1 MKRFRISKK
10 KNWKR
15 AELEELRS
23 LVDNKTNEELCL
35 YFNVSKETLAN
46 TMQKH
51 QIKRSE
57 EILKQVRVE
66 AMAGENN
73 PNWKGGIS
81 KDGARYSALQR
92 QRYPERKHARDAVYR
107 ALKTGELVKPLK
119 CQDCGKVAYLEGHHE
134 SYASTHWLIVVWLCK
149 PCHNIRD
156 KELLETTTDKIAYVA
171 LPQDSTLKSG

>member
-57 EILKQVRVE
+57 EILKQARVE
-66 AMAGENN
+66 AMAGEKNF
-73 PNWKGGIS
+73 NWKGGIS

-92 QRYPERKHARDAVYR
+92 ERYPERKHARDAVYR

-119 CQDCGKVAYLEGHHE
+119 CQDCGNVAYLEGHHE
-134 SYASTHWLIVVWLCK
+134 SYASTDWLIVRWLCK
-149 PCHNIRD
+149 PCHNKRD
-156 KELLETTTDKIAYVA
+156 KA
-171 LPQDSTLKSG
+171 LWQDSTLKSG